1 MSVAMVLKRGSQYL
15 WVLLLMAFFVTP
27 LIWMVSTSFKSAG
40 QIYTAN
46 GPFFPTH
53 WTLQNYHVAFATGLG
68 RMFLNSTI
76 VAVSTT
82 VVSLLFAVLSSY
94 AVSRIMFRGRRMI
107 LVSMI
112 LSQLIPLSVLIV
124 PIYQIMAQLNLL
136 DQFPSLVIAYLTFSI
151 PVAVWFLRSFF
162 LSVPAEIEEAARV
175 DGCSLFQAFIRVV
188 IPLIVP
194 GLAATGI
201 YVFVT
206 VWQELMFA
214 ITFLTTPG
222 KYTLP
227 AGVILFIGQHGTN
240 FGAVMAAATVMSI
253 PPSIL
258 FLLMQKRLIS
268 GFASAGG
275 IK

>member
-1 MSVAMVLKRGSQYL
+1 MGATTWVRRGSQYL
-15 WVLLLMAFFVTP
+15 WIVLLLAFFVTP
-27 LIWMVSTSFKSAG
+27 LLWMVSTSFKTAG
-40 QIYTAN
+40 EIYTAN
-46 GPFFPTH
+46 GPFFPIH
-53 WTLQNYHVAFATGLG
+53 WTLRNYHVALATGVG

-82 VVSLLFAVLSSY
+82 VVALLFAVLSSY
-94 AVSRIMFRGRRMI
+94 AVSRLLFRGRK
-107 LVSMI
+107 LVLISMI

-136 DQFPSLVIAYLTFSI
+136 DEFPSLVIAYLTFSI

-175 DGCSLFQAFIRVV
+175 DGCSTFGAFVRIV

-194 GLAATGI
+194 GLIATGI

-214 ITFLTTPG
+214 ITFLTTPSM
-222 KYTLP
+222 YTLP

-240 FGAVMAAATVMSI
+240 FGAVMAAATIMSI